1 MTMFTRTL
9 VRTVA
14 AGAIGAVLAT
24 SAFAQSAREIRGAS
38 PYEEVANEP
47 AARLTVDPPFPGPLA
62 QGIFQAQ
69 YRVENVRILPVFGAG
84 ALTASPRIGHLHIT
98 VDDLPWWW
106 ADASDNNTVDIAG
119 LPRRAQGEDRA
130 GRRQPQ
136 RLPRTGGDGAVH
148 RARQQH
154 NGSQGPPLAR
164 RPATGRIAGGRHDRK
179 EIPS

>member
-69 YRVENVRILPVFGAG
+69 YRSRMCASCRCLGL
-84 ALTASPRIGHLHIT
+84 ALSPRRH
-98 VDDLPWWW
+98 
-106 ADASDNNTVDIAG
+106 ASGICTSPSMTCPGGG
-119 LPRRAQGEDRA
+119 LTRA
-130 GRRQPQ
+130 
-136 RLPRTGGDGAVH
+136 T
-148 RARQQH
+148 
-154 NGSQGPPLAR
+154 
-164 RPATGRIAGGRHDRK
+164 TT
-179 EIPS
+179 PST